1 MISGKNA
8 IAVLLAAG
16 LALTLAACGES
27 ETSETSASGTEP
39 AETVSASE
47 SAEPSEETEEMVTG
61 VWATEDES
69 VQAVVEG
76 DRISIERNTDDGEN
90 ETYWVGSFEENESG
104 WTSVRDPDE
113 EMTADCDTI
122 EFTWEGTDNV
132 YDKLSYAV
140 TNEDG
145 TKTTVTMDRILSA
158 ADIYTGPGPAIV
170 DEEDETEDT
179 SAADTGGTDS
189 SSGDTA
195 AVPADASGS
204 TAAGK
209 ASSAPANNDTA
220 AADNAA
226 SGGTA
231 TYAAKASEN
240 TGTASSGNTA
250 SSDAGS
256 SSGTAAAACA
266 HNYQGSVKT
275 AATCSSTGTMIYTCT
290 KCGDSYE
297 TTIPATGNHNWQT
310 IYKTVHHDAVGH
322 YETVT
327 VQDAVYE
334 YRDVCNKCGY
344 VASTT
349 GTAGA
354 EEVYRHIRNEHDNVA
369 SYSNKKVCIQ
379 EAVTE
384 QQWVVDTPAYDE
396 QVADYQRCSV
406 CGATT

>member
-27 ETSETSASGTEP
+27 ETSETSASETEP

-47 SAEPSEETEEMVTG
+47 SAEPTDDESMEVPDG
-61 VWATEDES
+61 IWSTEDES
-69 VQAVVEG
+69 EQVIIEDERV
-76 DRISIERNTDDGEN
+76 SIERNTDDGEN
-90 ETYWVGSFEENESG
+90 ETYWVGSFEENDTG
-104 WTSVRDPDE
+104 WTSVRDSDE

-132 YDKLSYAV
+132 YDKLSYVV

-145 TKTTVTMDRILSA
+145 TKTTVMLDRTLSA
-158 ADIYTGPGPAIV
+158 FDIYNGPGPAIV
-170 DEEDETEDT
+170 DTEDETEDT
-179 SAADTGGTDS
+179 SSVDS
-189 SSGDTA
+189 SSSGGDTA
-195 AVPADASGS
+195 AVPMDASGS
-204 TAAGK
+204 Q
-209 ASSAPANNDTA
+209 ASSASENAS
-220 AADNAA
+220 AADNASSETA
-226 SGGTA
+226 SGNTA
-231 TYAAKASEN
+231 VYSARAAEN
-240 TGTASSGNTA
+240 TGSASSGSAA

-256 SSGTAAAACA
+256 SSGTAAACS
-266 HNYQGSVKT
+266 HSYQGSVKT
-275 AATCSSTGTMIYTCT
+275 AATCSSTGTMVYTCT

-297 TTIPATGNHNWQT
+297 TTIPATGDHSWQT

-349 GTAGA
+349 GDAGF
-354 EEVYRHIRNEHDNVA
+354 EDIYLHIINVHNNVA
-369 SYSNKKVCIQ
+369 SYSNKKVCVQ
-379 EAVTE
+379 DAVTE